1 MNFAA
6 RNGVQ
11 ARWYYINISHDLIV
25 NQMKALIARDLWDM
39 SEYFQVINLMN
50 NSMLK
55 AVELLEKPGMN
66 FPERK

>member
-1 MNFAA
+1 
-6 RNGVQ
+6 
-11 ARWYYINISHDLIV
+11 
-25 NQMKALIARDLWDM
+25 MKALIARDLWDM

-66 FPERK
+66 FLERK